1 MTNSSCHLYVNTTLT
16 FKTYL
21 DKTTQIKLITGYQSP
36 PKVLVQ
42 IGFQAY
48 SKKKKRKRFLLSTNL
63 TNFQT
68 VTSPITSHWICYI
81 KYITALSSLVT
92 SQ

>member
-48 SKKKKRKRFLLSTNL
+48 SKKKKERDFFCLLTLL
-63 TNFQT
+63 TFKLLLLQLLLT
-68 VTSPITSHWICYI
+68 GSVTLNI
-81 KYITALSSLVT
+81 
-92 SQ
+92 